1 MRPRKVNVDG
11 ETYECARCYM
21 IRLER
26 GDFEE
31 PERLAALAA
40 AAGKSPEQFRQGFGY
55 LVDLGVAPP

>member
-1 MRPRKVNVDG
+1 MRPRKVNVAG

-26 GDFEE
+26 SDFEE

-40 AAGKSPEQFRQGFGY
+40 VAGKSPEQFRQGFGY
-55 LVDLGVAPP
+55 LVGLGVTPP